1 MSRLQ
6 VALDGDTV
14 KAQVEP
20 MTGVLV
26 GFSAARVKNRNS
38 GYHANVRITLSG
50 QLLAGDLLNFEKNAQ
65 RVSLANA
72 AHAMMP
78 DVLKDEYSRLY
89 LKRDLDEFA
98 ESIWS
103 VYNGQFEAKWV
114 EGDPESNARW
124 LCPPLVMQDGST
136 ILFGRRGGGK
146 SVTAKAAAISTQ
158 HGISN
163 LWNPIEVANVLYINI
178 ERGEDSM
185 RRRVARVNVALGL
198 SAYEPLLMLNARGKS
213 LDNIYDAARK
223 SIKQHEVQ
231 VVFFDSISRSG
242 AGDLNENEPANLVMD
257 MLSALTPTWLAIAH
271 MTEQDG
277 GKAKVFGSQM
287 YENAADVVVRLNSDS
302 QGDSLGVGMEIIKA
316 NDTALGQNQYIRY
329 EFNGTGLIGIRPSRL
344 SEFPDLDQKPP
355 SNREKIATFIG
366 NTPESKAT
374 SSEIA
379 KALALNQGTVSKIL
393 QQSMFTPLPK
403 NGSER
408 PYAVASYDEV

>member
-1 MSRLQ
+1 
-6 VALDGDTV
+6 
-14 KAQVEP
+14 
-20 MTGVLV
+20 
-26 GFSAARVKNRNS
+26 
-38 GYHANVRITLSG
+38 
-50 QLLAGDLLNFEKNAQ
+50 
-65 RVSLANA
+65 
-72 AHAMMP
+72 
-78 DVLKDEYSRLY
+78 
-89 LKRDLDEFA
+89 
-98 ESIWS
+98 
-103 VYNGQFEAKWV
+103 
-114 EGDPESNARW
+114 
-124 LCPPLVMQDGST
+124 
-136 ILFGRRGGGK
+136 
-146 SVTAKAAAISTQ
+146 
-158 HGISN
+158 
-163 LWNPIEVANVLYINI
+163 
-178 ERGEDSM
+178 
-185 RRRVARVNVALGL
+185 VARVNVALGL